1 MKIILLLTMLFF
13 FSPGVM
19 NAGAGGDGEISA
31 DFMRN
36 LLGGDEFE
44 KELLEAFPGGELK
57 WTGEVLETGEERF
70 ICLVY
75 SEFSRPGRGT
85 LFQLYEMTVRYVPL
99 EEIFEDSLD
108 N

>member
-13 FSPGVM
+13 FSPGVR

-36 LLGGDEFE
+36 LLGGDKFE
-44 KELLEAFPGGELK
+44 RELLEAFPGGELK

-75 SEFSRPGRGT
+75 SEFSRPGMET
-85 LFQLYEMTVRYVPL
+85 LFQLYEITVRYVPL
-99 EEIFEDSLD
+99 EELLNEAQE
-108 N
+108 

>member
-19 NAGAGGDGEISA
+19 NAEAEGDGEISA
-31 DFMRN
+31 DFIRN
-36 LLGGDEFE
+36 LLGGDKFE
-44 KELLEAFPGGELK
+44 KELLEAFPGGELR

-75 SEFSRPGRGT
+75 SEFSRPGMET
-85 LFQLYEMTVRYVPL
+85 LYQLYEITVRYVPL
-99 EEIFEDSLD
+99 EEVFKDSSD